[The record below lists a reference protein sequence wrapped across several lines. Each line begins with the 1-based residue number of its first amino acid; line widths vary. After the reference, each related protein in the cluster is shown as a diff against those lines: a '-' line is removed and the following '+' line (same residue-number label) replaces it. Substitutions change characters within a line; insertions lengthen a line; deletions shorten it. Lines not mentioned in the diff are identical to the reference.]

1 MGPPACRPRGP
12 ERRST
17 RPATT
22 APAAVCYTVVMAS
35 GNIPRLIEVLKQ
47 KAGEEKRLPC
57 AEAFRIAHDLEVPV
71 AQVGQAC
78 NDIGVKIVGCQLG
91 CF

>member
-1 MGPPACRPRGP
+1 MMTGGPDGRRGRHGCALASSGGRRPFW
-12 ERRST
+12 
-17 RPATT
+17 
-22 APAAVCYTVVMAS
+22 YTLFMAS

-47 KAGEEKRLPC
+47 KAGDEKRLPC
-57 AEAFRIAHDLEVPV
+57 AEAFRIAHDLEVPI

-78 NDIGVKIVGCQLG
+78 NDIGIKIKGCQLG